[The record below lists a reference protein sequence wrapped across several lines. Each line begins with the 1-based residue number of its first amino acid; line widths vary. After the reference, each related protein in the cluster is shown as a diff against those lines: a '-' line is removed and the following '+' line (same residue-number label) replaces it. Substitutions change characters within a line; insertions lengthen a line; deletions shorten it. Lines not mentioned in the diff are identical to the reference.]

1 MNLTCY
7 LVGLQSIV
15 DIMSSSLCD
24 KKRWQE
30 IVTGLAGAQSMQ
42 MPLMFVSRMSFRIG
56 SVTMLSFNRVV
67 MEQTPDGK

>member
-1 MNLTCY
+1 MMNLTCY

-30 IVTGLAGAQSMQ
+30 IVTGRLFKQEWTDSWRLEDFSFA
-42 MPLMFVSRMSFRIG
+42 MS
-56 SVTMLSFNRVV
+56 
-67 MEQTPDGK
+67 KW